1 MIMKLPSFGWK
12 AHIAVLSVVFFA
24 GGFIGQWC
32 FRAVMQTEDANTITA
47 YFVASKLNWD
57 GVAAS
62 IRQSNEL
69 KFSANGWKVLDGGMQ
84 IAQAPKP

>member
-1 MIMKLPSFGWK
+1 MKAPSINWK
-12 AHIAVLSVVFFA
+12 IKAAILAVVFLA
-24 GGFIGQWC
+24 GAFIGQAPY
-32 FRAVMQTEDANTITA
+32 REVMQADDSNLVSA
-47 YFVASKLNWD
+47 YWLLSKVKMS

-84 IAQAPKP
+84 IAQTPKP

>member
-1 MIMKLPSFGWK
+1 MKAPSINWK
-12 AHIAVLSVVFFA
+12 IKAAILSVVFLVGA
-24 GGFIGQWC
+24 FIGQAP
-32 FRAVMQTEDANTITA
+32 FREVMQADDANMVSA
-47 YFVASKLNWD
+47 YWLLNKVKMS